1 MIGGLN
7 MNLITSRTSPNIGG
21 GNTPQYVVI
30 HHWGGD
36 GLSFWGVVNWL
47 CNPRARVSAHYVVGG
62 NDVACLVNEGRA
74 AWHAGNRWY
83 NTHSIGIECRPEMD
97 STTYKTVIETVAMIY
112 RHVGKVLPVI
122 GHKDIV
128 ATACPGRY
136 YAYLKDIQA
145 QATAL
150 YQSGKAPSGVGTAT
164 STTTGKLAIDGEF
177 GRQSVT
183 AMQKWL
189 GSPYRD
195 GVLSGQLLKCKP
207 YILNM
212 SYGVKWGIGGS
223 ATVKILQRVVGVGAD
238 GYLGHDTICGIQR
251 YLNSKGYSLTVDG
264 YAGYKTC
271 SAFQNYLNKVV

>member
-1 MIGGLN
+1 
-7 MNLITSRTSPNIGG
+7 MNLITSKNSPNIGG

-112 RHVGKVLPVI
+112 KHVGRVLPVI

-136 YAYLKDIQA
+136 YPYLKDIQA

-150 YQSGKAPSGVGTAT
+150 YKSGKAPSGASAPSVP
-164 STTTGKLAIDGEF
+164 SGKLTIDGEF
-177 GRQSVT
+177 GNLSVT

-207 YILNM
+207 YIMNM
-212 SYGVKWGIGGS
+212 RFGVQWGVGGS
-223 ATVKILQRVVGVGAD
+223 ATVKILQRVVGVSAD
-238 GYLGHDTICGIQR
+238 GYIGHDTVCGIQR
-251 YLNSKGYSLTVDG
+251 YLNNQGYGLSVDG
-264 YAGYKTC
+264 YAGNATC
-271 SAFQNYLNKVV
+271 SAFQRYLNSVV